1 MTYKLVLLR
10 HGQSAWNKTNQF
22 TGWVDVPLTEQGV
35 EEAKNGG
42 RLLKEKNVLPDIVF
56 TSMLRRAINTAN
68 VALDEADRLWIP
80 VQRSWRL
87 NERHYGALQGKNKTE
102 IRQEYG
108 DEKFM
113 LWRRSYATP
122 PPEIDPND
130 EYAQNNDPRYT
141 GDPVPE
147 AECLAD
153 VVKRVEP
160 YFKSDIEPELKAGK
174 TVLIAAHGNSLR
186 GIIKHLKGISDEAI
200 SEFNLPT
207 AVPYVFEFDEG
218 LNYAGDRFLGDPD
231 EIARLMAA
239 VADQGRKGGG
249 VARPSPDAARVLLW
263 KLLPAGWRPV

>member
-108 DEKFM
+108 
-113 LWRRSYATP
+113 
-122 PPEIDPND
+122 
-130 EYAQNNDPRYT
+130 
-141 GDPVPE
+141 
-147 AECLAD
+147 
-153 VVKRVEP
+153 EP

-186 GIIKHLKGISDEAI
+186 AI
-200 SEFNLPT
+200 VKMLDNLSEEEIAKVNIPT
-207 AVPYVFEFDEG
+207 AMPLLYELDENFKPIKPRG
-218 LNYAGDRFLGDPD
+218 EYLDPEAAAAG
-231 EIARLMAA
+231 AAA
-239 VADQGRKGGG
+239 VAAQGQK
-249 VARPSPDAARVLLW
+249 
-263 KLLPAGWRPV
+263 

>member
-80 VQRSWRL
+80 VKRSWRL

-102 IRQEYG
+102 IREEYG

-130 EYAQNNDPRYT
+130 QYAQNNDPRYT

-160 YFKSDIEPELKAGK
+160 Y
-174 TVLIAAHGNSLR
+174 GNSLR
-186 GIIKHLKGISDEAI
+186 AI
-200 SEFNLPT
+200 VKMLDNLSEEEIAKVNIPT
-207 AVPYVFEFDEG
+207 AMPLLYELDENFKPIKPRG
-218 LNYAGDRFLGDPD
+218 EYLDPEAAAAG
-231 EIARLMAA
+231 AAA
-239 VADQGRKGGG
+239 VAAQGQK
-249 VARPSPDAARVLLW
+249 
-263 KLLPAGWRPV
+263 